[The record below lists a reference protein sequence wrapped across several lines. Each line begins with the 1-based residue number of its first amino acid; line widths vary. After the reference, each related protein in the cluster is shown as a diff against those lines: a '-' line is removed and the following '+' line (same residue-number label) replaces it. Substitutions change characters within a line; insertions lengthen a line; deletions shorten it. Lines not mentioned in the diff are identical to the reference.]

1 MENNN
6 DKKLYTLLVYSENI
20 AGILNQITAVFTRR
34 QVNIESL
41 NVSASSIKNIHK
53 YTITVWSDAEQIE
66 KINKAIEKKIDVVKS
81 DYYADDQIFIHE
93 VALYKISTPI
103 LLENPEVSRTIRKHD
118 ARMMEV
124 NPTYSTVLLAGL
136 TEDIADLFHQLNS
149 FDCLL
154 QYSRSGRIAVT
165 RSFDEPISDYLKKN
179 SEEESRTGILKEYID
194 SGTNRFKRGKSLC
207 LPGWKTKS
215 RGIFSF
221 LYVIKI

>member
-6 DKKLYTLLVYSENI
+6 EKKLYTLLVYSENI

-53 YTITVWSDAEQIE
+53 YTITVWSDEEQ
-66 KINKAIEKKIDVVKS
+66 IEKKIDVVNS
-81 DYYADDQIFIHE
+81 DYYTDYLIFIHE
-93 VALYKISTPI
+93 VALFKISTPV

-154 QYSRSGRIAVT
+154 QYTRSGRIAVT
-165 RSFDEPISDYLKKN
+165 RSYDEPVSDYLKKG
-179 SEEESRTGILKEYID
+179 EEE
-194 SGTNRFKRGKSLC
+194 
-207 LPGWKTKS
+207 
-215 RGIFSF
+215 
-221 LYVIKI
+221 

>member
-1 MENNN
+1 M
-6 DKKLYTLLVYSENI
+6 
-20 AGILNQITAVFTRR
+20 
-34 QVNIESL
+34 NIESL

-179 SEEESRTGILKEYID
+179 SEE
-194 SGTNRFKRGKSLC
+194 
-207 LPGWKTKS
+207 
-215 RGIFSF
+215 
-221 LYVIKI
+221 